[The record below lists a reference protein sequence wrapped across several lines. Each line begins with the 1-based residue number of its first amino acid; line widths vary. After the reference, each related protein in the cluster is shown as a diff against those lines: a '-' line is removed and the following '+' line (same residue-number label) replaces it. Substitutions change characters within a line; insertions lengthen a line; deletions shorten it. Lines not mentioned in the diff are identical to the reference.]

1 MSQYTGS
8 YQTDGCVGELCG
20 PMFSETSSLSQGS
33 QFANMTKDFHGG
45 KRRIQ
50 RSQRSQRKNRNT
62 RNTRNTRNQ
71 RNQRKQRQNGG
82 SVAAY
87 PASFSDTLPQNM
99 HASAN
104 ITSLDKAFDALPSFA
119 GKYGTMTG
127 GKRNTRKTKKMK
139 GGIAR
144 INAPGM
150 ILTAPEERAA
160 FLNPQWYTE
169 NTVIPSFKGPD
180 NSYAA
185 QSQAQYANQFA
196 YTQKAGSKRKTQ
208 QKKRNSRK

>member
-1 MSQYTGS
+1 
-8 YQTDGCVGELCG
+8 
-20 PMFSETSSLSQGS
+20 MFSETSSLSQGS
-33 QFANMTKDFHGG
+33 QFASMTKDFHGG
-45 KRRIQ
+45 KRRTQ
-50 RSQRSQRKNRNT
+50 RNK
-62 RNTRNTRNQ
+62 
-71 RNQRKQRQNGG
+71 RNQRKQRKQRTRKGTRTQRQRQNGG

-127 GKRNTRKTKKMK
+127 GKRNTKKMK

-144 INAPGM
+144 VNAPGM

-180 NSYAA
+180 NAYAA

-196 YTQKAGSKRKTQ
+196 YSQKAGSKYRKS
-208 QKKRNSRK
+208 RRSRK